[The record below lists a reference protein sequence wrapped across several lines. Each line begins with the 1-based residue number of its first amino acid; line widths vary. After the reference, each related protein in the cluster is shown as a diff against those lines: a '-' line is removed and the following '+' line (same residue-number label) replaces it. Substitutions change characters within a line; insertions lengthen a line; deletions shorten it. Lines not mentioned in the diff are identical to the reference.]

1 MTATQSIEPTRS
13 GNSLYPWQ
21 IVGGLSASVV
31 VLMGICLYSFIFLA
45 AAQANEQNWSA
56 TQSGGLVSAMWLVA
70 PLALVIAPVINRYGP
85 WPFVVFGVV
94 AQAVSLIGMTY
105 STQFA
110 ELYVLR
116 MVMGVGKVVLMV
128 SAPVIIAGYFTD
140 KFGTALSVFW
150 AFASGAGIVMAALT
164 EHLIGMFGWRC
175 ASVTLEVIALC
186 SLPLTAA
193 LYFTGRNRYII
204 TRPAA
209 APIQAAE
216 AAEPDKGSWKDVAG
230 SLGLVQ
236 LIFIGLAV
244 FGTGVTAVAMFSHIT
259 TLMTQSGF
267 DSEFQSYLVSILS
280 ITAVVG
286 ALVIGWAMDRFPPVW
301 SALAI
306 SAMIASGLATY
317 ALMLQNPTATLAIIG
332 TAFLGL
338 GLAAGELM
346 WINLVRR
353 AVVPAQFSTAYGG
366 WYFAIQVG
374 YASGGALAGVFI
386 DQFQGAGLL
395 VTMLALYLPAM
406 VMSVKLARGE
416 NKGEQRP
423 A

>member
-1 MTATQSIEPTRS
+1 MTAMQDIKPARASST
-13 GNSLYPWQ
+13 LYPWQ
-21 IVGGLSASVV
+21 IIGGLSAAVV

-45 AAQANEQNWSA
+45 AAQADELHWSA

-94 AQAVSLIGMTY
+94 AQAVSLIGMIY
-105 STQFA
+105 SSQFA
-110 ELYVLR
+110 ELYALR
-116 MVMGVGKVVLMV
+116 MLMGVGKVVLMV

-150 AFASGAGIVMAALT
+150 AFASGAGIVMAPLT
-164 EHLIGMFGWRC
+164 EHLIGLFGWRS
-175 ASVTLEVIALC
+175 ASVTLAVIALC

-193 LYFTGRNRYII
+193 LYFTGRSRYLAAQPAKEAEQIAD
-204 TRPAA
+204 AA
-209 APIQAAE
+209 AAV
-216 AAEPDKGSWKDVAG
+216 KGSWKDVAASIG
-230 SLGLVQ
+230 IGQLV
-236 LIFIGLAV
+236 FTGLAV

-259 TLMTQSGF
+259 TLMKQAGF

-286 ALVIGWAMDRFPPVW
+286 ALVIGWAMDKFPPAW
-301 SALAI
+301 SALGI
-306 SAMIASGLATY
+306 STMIVLGLAAY
-317 ALMLQNPTATLAIIG
+317 GLMLQTPTTVLAIIG
-332 TAFLGL
+332 TGFLGL

-353 AVVPAQFSTAYGG
+353 AVVPEQFSTAYSG
-366 WYFAIQVG
+366 WYFSIQVG
-374 YASGGALAGVFI
+374 YASGGALSGLFI
-386 DQFQGAGLL
+386 DRFQGTGLL

-406 VMSVKLARGE
+406 VMSVKLATGE
-416 NKGEQRP
+416 NRGDPKP

>member
-1 MTATQSIEPTRS
+1 
-13 GNSLYPWQ
+13 
-21 IVGGLSASVV
+21 
-31 VLMGICLYSFIFLA
+31 MGICLYSFIFLA
-45 AAQANEQNWSA
+45 SALADDAHWSA

-70 PLALVIAPVINRYGP
+70 PLALVIAPVIKRYGP

-94 AQAVSLIGMTY
+94 AQAVSLIGMIY
-105 STQFA
+105 SAQFA
-110 ELYVLR
+110 ELYALR
-116 MVMGVGKVVLMV
+116 MLMGVGKVVLMV

-150 AFASGAGIVMAALT
+150 AFASGAGIVMAPLT
-164 EHLIGMFGWRC
+164 EHLIGQFGWRS
-175 ASVTLEVIALC
+175 AAATLAVIALC

-193 LYFTGRNRYII
+193 LFFTGRSRYLAG
-204 TRPAA
+204 RPAA
-209 APIQAAE
+209 ATEAGVE
-216 AAEPDKGSWKDVAG
+216 AAETAKGSWSDVAG
-230 SLGLVQ
+230 ALGVGTLVMT
-236 LIFIGLAV
+236 GLAV
-244 FGTGVTAVAMFSHIT
+244 FGSGVTAVALFSHIT
-259 TLMTQSGF
+259 TLMKQAGF

-286 ALVIGWAMDRFPPVW
+286 ALVIGWAMDKFSPVW

-306 SAMIASGLATY
+306 STMIVAGLAAY
-317 ALMLQNPTATLAIIG
+317 ALMLQAPSATLAIAG
-332 TAFLGL
+332 TGFLGL

-386 DQFQGAGLL
+386 DRFHGIGLL
-395 VTMLALYLPAM
+395 VTMLVLYMPAM
-406 VMSVKLARGE
+406 VMSVKLAMGE
-416 NKGEQRP
+416 NKGE
-423 A
+423 

>member
-1 MTATQSIEPTRS
+1 MATRQDITIAST
-13 GNSLYPWQ
+13 GGSLYPWQ
-21 IVGGLSASVV
+21 IIGGLSASVV
-31 VLMGICLYSFIFLA
+31 VLMGLCLYSFIFLA
-45 AAQANEQNWSA
+45 AALAGEAHWSA

-70 PLALVIAPVINRYGP
+70 PLALVCSPVIKRYGP
-85 WPFVVFGVV
+85 WPFVVFGVL
-94 AQAVSLIGMTY
+94 AQAVSLMGMIY

-110 ELYVLR
+110 ELYALR
-116 MVMGVGKVVLMV
+116 MLMGVGKVVLMV
-128 SAPVIIAGYFTD
+128 AAPVIIAGYFTD

-150 AFASGAGIVMAALT
+150 AFASGAGIIMAPLT
-164 EHLIGMFGWRC
+164 EHLIDQFGWRS
-175 ASVTLEVIALC
+175 AATTLAVIALC

-193 LYFTGRNRYII
+193 LFFTGRQRYLAGQ
-204 TRPAA
+204 TVAETA
-209 APIQAAE
+209 QAAE
-216 AAEPDKGSWKDVAG
+216 SSEAAKGSWGDVSRA
-230 SLGLVQ
+230 LGLGTLV
-236 LIFIGLAV
+236 FTGLAV
-244 FGTGVTAVAMFSHIT
+244 FGSGVTAVAMFSHIT
-259 TLMTQSGF
+259 TLMNEAGF

-306 SAMIASGLATY
+306 SAMVVAGLAAY
-317 ALMLQNPTATLAIIG
+317 ALMLQAPSAALAMAG

-353 AVVPAQFSTAYGG
+353 AVVPEQFGTAYGG

-374 YASGGALAGVFI
+374 YASGGALAGMSVDRFH
-386 DQFQGAGLL
+386 GPGLL
-395 VTMLALYLPAM
+395 ITMLMLYVPAM
-406 VMSVKLARGE
+406 LMSVKLALGE
-416 NKGEQRP
+416 NKGEPKP